1 MKKVVCTLLIAT
13 MMALSVIPAY
23 AADVPNLSSEST
35 LSPNFIAIMS
45 MSAGLDI
52 KSSGKVTCSG
62 LVTPSSRTYS
72 AELTVSLQKST
83 NNGWSTVR
91 SWTAT
96 GEVYDGAYVDTH
108 YYVTSGTYRVRSTA
122 KIYNSSGTL
131 LETESMYSAEKT
143 Y

>member
-1 MKKVVCTLLIAT
+1 MKKVICTLLIAT
-13 MMALSVIPAY
+13 MVALSVVPAY
-23 AADVPNLSSEST
+23 AAAEPNLSAEAT
-35 LSPNFIAIMS
+35 LSPSFIAIMS

-52 KSSGKVTCSG
+52 NSSGKATCSG

-96 GEVYDGAYVDTH
+96 GEGYDGAMSILIIMLPAVHIEFARLPKYIT
-108 YYVTSGTYRVRSTA
+108 RREPFLRQ
-122 KIYNSSGTL
+122 NQ
-131 LETESMYSAEKT
+131 MYSAEKT